1 MCLEVDQPLSFT
13 VIMTLSKDSYLPK
26 MVDLS
31 TKLKE
36 IILLIFKF
44 EKLET
49 MQLKMLITKGA
60 LQNVY
65 CFQLFIHTLNN

>member
-49 MQLKMLITKGA
+49 MQLKMFITKGA